1 MPGNQSSN
9 QQPDLY
15 ALLITMSDTL
25 GRNTQMVADTKDTV
39 TTIREG
45 QQASTIRMTQFES
58 EMKEMSK
65 DHNVVKQGFEDHEKR
80 ISTIE
85 EGHRRRKW
93 FIGVMASV
101 CGFGSVVV
109 GWLLTHW
116 GAIQEVVNRGSDIPN
131 GG

>member
-1 MPGNQSSN
+1 
-9 QQPDLY
+9 
-15 ALLITMSDTL
+15 MSDTL